1 MTMADQSTTLADPT
15 IAASTRTFKAPS
27 SRVLSVDVLRGI
39 TIAFMI
45 LVNDAGDG
53 HHVYTQLEH
62 SAWNGWT
69 LTDLVFP
76 TFLFIV
82 GISIILSTHSRLQ
95 RGASRRDLAIHTV
108 RRAVT
113 IFVVAMLINL
123 VPFFQFSHLRI
134 YGVLSRIALCY
145 LIAGLICLKTQRAK
159 TLLGITAA
167 LLVGYWLLMRFVPV
181 PGFGVPTRDIPLLD
195 PDRNLAAWLDRGIMG
210 FFQRTLH
217 TGRLYEVTRDPEGL
231 LSTIPAVGTTL
242 LGAVSALWLRRA
254 GGKSP
259 SITPGQCTLGL
270 FLAGVVGI
278 ASGYIWNI
286 WFPINKKLWTS
297 SYVLFA
303 AGCALVGLAACY
315 WLIDIK
321 KFNETR
327 AGKWLTWPWLV
338 FGSNAIVAYV
348 MAAIVEKTIALI
360 HLSGITAD
368 GRPLTAGRWIY
379 WHIFAPHGSTN
390 NTSVAFAIVFVLVCF
405 IPNWILWQKKILVK
419 L

>member
-1 MTMADQSTTLADPT
+1 MAELSTPLADST
-15 IAASTRTFKAPS
+15 VAASTQTFVAPS

-53 HHVYTQLEH
+53 RHVYTQLEH

-82 GISIILSTHSRLQ
+82 GISIILSLHSRLQ
-95 RGASRRDLAIHTV
+95 RGASRRDLALHTA
-108 RRAVT
+108 RRALT

-123 VPFFQFSHLRI
+123 VPYFRFSHLRI

-145 LIAGLICLKTQRAK
+145 LIAGLICLKTQKAK
-159 TLLGITAA
+159 NLLGITAV
-167 LLVGYWLLMRFVPV
+167 LLISYWLLMRFVPV
-181 PGFGVPTRDIPLLD
+181 PGFGVPTHDIPLLD

-217 TGRLYEVTRDPEGL
+217 TGRLYEITRDPEGL

-242 LGAVSALWLRRA
+242 LGSVAALWLRRA

-259 SITPGQCTLGL
+259 SITGMQCTFGL
-270 FLAGVVGI
+270 FLAGLFGI
-278 ASGYIWNI
+278 GSGLIWNL

-315 WLIDIK
+315 WLIDIR
-321 KFNETR
+321 KFQETKV
-327 AGKWLTWPWLV
+327 GGWLTWPWLV

-348 MAAIVEKTIALI
+348 VAAIVEKTLVLV
-360 HLSGITAD
+360 HLAGTTPD
-368 GRPLTAGRWIY
+368 GKPLTGWGWVY
-379 WHIFAPHGSTN
+379 WHIFASQGSTN
-390 NTSVAFAIVFVLVCF
+390 NTSAAFAIAFVLVCF
-405 IPNWILWQKKILVK
+405 IPNLILWRKKIFVK